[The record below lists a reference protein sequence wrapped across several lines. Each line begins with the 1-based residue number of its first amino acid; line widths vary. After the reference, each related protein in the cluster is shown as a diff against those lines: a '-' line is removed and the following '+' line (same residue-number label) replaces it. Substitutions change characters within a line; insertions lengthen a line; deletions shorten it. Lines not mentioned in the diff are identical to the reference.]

1 MRINPLNTPWGY
13 ADLAAMCDT
22 NADAILIP
30 KVESADTVRQ
40 VESVMLAQNAPE
52 TLAIWAMMETPLGML
67 RSEEVATSTPRL
79 TCFVMGTS
87 DLAKD
92 LHAAHTRDRMPMVT
106 SLGLCLLAARAYRL
120 AILDG
125 VHLDLRD
132 DEGLAYSCKQGVA
145 LGFDGKTLI
154 HPRTVEIANTA
165 FKPSADEVEWSHKI
179 IVAHAEALAQGKGV
193 AVFEGKLIENLHVEN
208 AMRIVM
214 LDERIRV
221 NEAAMA
227 EVAE

>member
-1 MRINPLNTPWGY
+1 
-13 ADLAAMCDT
+13 MCKT

-52 TLAIWAMMETPLGML
+52 TMTIWAMMETPLGML
-67 RSEEVATSTPRL
+67 HSEEVATSTPRL

-106 SLGLCLLAARAYRL
+106 SLGLCLLSARAHGL

-154 HPRTVEIANTA
+154 HPRTVEIANEA
-165 FKPSADEVEWSHKI
+165 FKPSPDEVAWSRKI
-179 IVAHAEALAQGKGV
+179 IVAHAEALTQGKGV

-208 AMRIVM
+208 ARRIVM
-214 LDERIRV
+214 LDEQIRI